1 MTSASLIRWA
11 GLEERRRR
19 GASRGL
25 LSLPGVVLSV
35 VLGSLLGGEIARR
48 LLLATDANMLQTA
61 VGASHIWVAAG
72 ICGFTVGIFGA
83 PFRIYWR
90 HDSKILAS
98 LPVPGKSLFA
108 LALWRSQRSAALVC
122 LALACALVPLGVLTD
137 MEVAL
142 RHLLLLALGYAG
154 SAWLGPAATL
164 AAGAVVASDK
174 AQAVIASMSGEFQAP
189 RTSWLGIMPGL
200 AATGLALTIMAASP
214 WALGARPVGGSIE
227 LIAALGLVGPAVML
241 LWAWSKADS
250 VIPAAIREVAAL
262 DQEILAHVERSTPS
276 VLERTFFKLTLS
288 SAKARLLAFKD
299 ASLMR
304 RRYPSPYFMIPCGT
318 AALWIVA
325 ATQPDSYLP
334 WAGSIY
340 GGLVVYAIVMAR
352 RSWTPPVEIP
362 RLLRTLPIG
371 PAQISRAKGAQ
382 VVLRMLFIGILG
394 GIPVVLRAP
403 EILSAVIWVGL
414 STLLALV
421 VSLRSEI

>member
-25 LSLPGVVLSV
+25 LSLPGVLLSIM
-35 VLGSLLGGEIARR
+35 LGSLLGGEIARR
-48 LLLATDANMLQTA
+48 LLLASEANLLQTA
-61 VGASHIWVAAG
+61 IGASHVWVAAG
-72 ICGFTVGIFGA
+72 ICGFTIGVFAA

-137 MEVAL
+137 MEIAG
-142 RHLLLLALGYAG
+142 RHLVLLALGYAG
-154 SAWLGPAATL
+154 AAWLGPAATL
-164 AAGAVVASDK
+164 AAGAVVASNK
-174 AQAVIASMSGEFQAP
+174 AQAMIASMSGEFQAP
-189 RTSWLGIMPGL
+189 RSSWLGIMPGL
-200 AATGLALTIMAASP
+200 AATAVALTVMAAAP
-214 WALGARPVGGSIE
+214 WAVGARPPGGSIA
-227 LIAALGLVGPAVML
+227 LIAALGLGIPALAL

-276 VLERTFFKLTLS
+276 LLERGFYKLVLS
-288 SAKARLLAFKD
+288 SAKARLLAYKD
-299 ASLMR
+299 TSLSR
-304 RRYPSPYFMIPCGT
+304 RRFPSPYFMIPCGT

-325 ATQPDSYLP
+325 GTQPTGYLP

-340 GGLVVYAIVMAR
+340 GGLIVYAIVMAH
-352 RSWTPPVEIP
+352 RSWVAPVEIP
-362 RLLRTLPIG
+362 RLLRTLAIG
-371 PAQISRAKGAQ
+371 HSQISRAKGSQ
-382 VVLRMLFIGILG
+382 VFLRILFIAVLG

-403 EILSAVIWVGL
+403 EMLSAVIWVGL

-421 VSLRSEI
+421 VSLRA